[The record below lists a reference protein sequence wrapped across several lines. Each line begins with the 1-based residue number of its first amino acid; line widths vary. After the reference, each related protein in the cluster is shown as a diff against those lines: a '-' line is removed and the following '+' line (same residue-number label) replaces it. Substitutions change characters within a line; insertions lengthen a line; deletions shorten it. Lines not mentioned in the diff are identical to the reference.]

1 MNDERLRDIVFK
13 VRENELSGRYPFYLI
28 HDEDKCLFFSG
39 LEKKVEQEIEKLM
52 NLHKYLHS
60 NIENL
65 DYGAASIFCDLKQ
78 HYAALSQKA
87 ACSCWP
93 AVVTSVV
100 AIPIGV
106 GGLGVVRRDLEFWNL
121 DMLDNGHTWD
131 ISK

>member
-39 LEKKVEQEIEKLM
+39 LEKKVEQENEKLM

-65 DYGAASIFCDLKQ
+65 DYGAAFEILFVRRNRGQEQIFA
-78 HYAALSQKA
+78 AALEEF
-87 ACSCWP
+87 C
-93 AVVTSVV
+93 
-100 AIPIGV
+100 
-106 GGLGVVRRDLEFWNL
+106 GGSFSSLPKEGEDVSNEQLER
-121 DMLDNGHTWD
+121 
-131 ISK
+131 